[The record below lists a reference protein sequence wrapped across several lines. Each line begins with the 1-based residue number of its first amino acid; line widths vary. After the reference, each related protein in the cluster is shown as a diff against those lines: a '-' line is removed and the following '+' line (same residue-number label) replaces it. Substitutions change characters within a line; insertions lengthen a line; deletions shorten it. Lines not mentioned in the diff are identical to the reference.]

1 MITRCGGMYIM
12 SHLQVPNFHVYGW
25 GQGRQLTLDVPMWDV
40 INIGRGPKKGCGWTS
55 SNLQYT
61 IKQVDVLVMI
71 SVSDAA
77 TTSSNDIS
85 K

>member
-1 MITRCGGMYIM
+1 MCMGG
-12 SHLQVPNFHVYGW
+12 
-25 GQGRQLTLDVPMWDV
+25 GQGTQLTLNVPMWWDV
-40 INIGRGPKKGCGWTS
+40 INIGRGPNKGSGWTS

-61 IKQVDVLVMI
+61 MKQVDVLVMI

-77 TTSSNDIS
+77 TTYSNDIS